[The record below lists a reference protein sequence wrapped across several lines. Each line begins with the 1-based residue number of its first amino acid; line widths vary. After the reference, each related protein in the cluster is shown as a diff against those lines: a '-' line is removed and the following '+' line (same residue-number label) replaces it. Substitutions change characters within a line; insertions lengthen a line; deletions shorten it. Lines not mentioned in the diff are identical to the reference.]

1 MNAKTIKSVCKIFI
15 IFMLFATGCWD
26 RTEINDIALITAS
39 AYDLVPE
46 GGIRYTIQLMLPSA
60 GGAKS
65 GQGSSG
71 GSKKTDFIVETAV
84 GADVGEAEKN
94 IQKRFPRKLF
104 RGHRRVIV
112 IGEDLARNGMREIL
126 DSVSRDPQNRLRTNV
141 LVAEGISGCDLLK
154 IDYPLE
160 RVPAEAM
167 REMTQIG
174 IGIEAN
180 IRDFLIA
187 KSSQGIQ
194 PIGVSI
200 SPRNNKEG
208 FDETGIAVFKDM
220 QLAGYLKGEE
230 IEGYLWVT
238 GKFKNSTITTT
249 VPGKE
254 GTIRINVKSTDAKI
268 TPEIEGN
275 KVSIYIDLKGEGSV
289 YGNSTQLD
297 LSIPKNILLAQEAIK
312 EKIKN
317 IVQNT
322 VQLAQKEYK
331 SDIFGFGSIIS
342 QHNAKEWK
350 LLRESWDDA
359 FSDVKVF
366 VSTDFKI
373 RTSGMS
379 GLPLYL
385 DESEG
390 DGK

>member
-1 MNAKTIKSVCKIFI
+1 MNAKTIKSVCKILI
-15 IFMLFATGCWD
+15 IFMLLATGCWD

-39 AYDLVPE
+39 AYDLVSE
-46 GGIRYTIQLMLPSA
+46 GGIRYTVQMMLPTA

-71 GSKKTDFIVETAV
+71 GSKKADFIVETAV

-112 IGEDLARNGMREIL
+112 IGEDLARNGMGEIL

-167 REMTQIG
+167 REVTQIG

-200 SPRNNKEG
+200 APKSNKEG
-208 FDETGIAVFKDM
+208 FDEVGIAVFKDT
-220 QLAGYLKGEE
+220 QLVGYLKGEE

-238 GKFKNSTITTT
+238 EKFKNSTITTP

-254 GTIRINVKSTDAKI
+254 GMIRINVKSADAKI
-268 TPEIEGN
+268 TPKIEGN
-275 KVSIYIDLKGEGSV
+275 KVSIYIDLKGEGSI

-297 LSIPKNILLAQEAIK
+297 LSMPQNIILAQEAVK
-312 EKIKN
+312 NKIKN

-322 VQLAQKEYK
+322 VQLVQKEYK
-331 SDIFGFGSIIS
+331 SDIFGFGNIIN
-342 QHNAKEWK
+342 QHNAKEWNR
-350 LLRESWDDA
+350 LRENWDDIFFDA
-359 FSDVKVF
+359 KVF
-366 VSTDFKI
+366 VSADFKI
-373 RTSGMS
+373 RMSGMS